1 MCMYD
6 YQYVKVA
13 TSDSM
18 HEEVR
23 GQPQVPAF
31 PFHLV
36 AADSLLLLCCCAT
49 YSMVLHQFLGNSLVS
64 ASHFSIEI
72 FQL

>member
-6 YQYVKVA
+6 YQYGKVA

-23 GQPQVPAF
+23 GQPQVSAF

-49 YSMVLHQFLGNSLVS
+49 YSMVLHQFLENSLVS